1 MKFEQLALVCTW
13 VIDQLRNESLELKK
27 KFVILSIH
35 SKKLIQIS
43 FEFGF
48 SSFMVCLNHLIDA

>member
-27 KFVILSIH
+27 KFCDPFDSLQEVDSNFI
-35 SKKLIQIS
+35 
-43 FEFGF
+43 
-48 SSFMVCLNHLIDA
+48 